1 MFVLIWINDTFA
13 YLIGSNYGRQKLFE
27 SVSPKITVEGFLG
40 GVFFAA
46 IGSYFIFLFTNDL
59 QFSSWLIMSVIIS
72 VFGTI
77 GDLIESKYKRQ
88 AEVKD
93 SGKLMPGHGGLLDR
107 LDSAIFIAP
116 FIYLFLRLLNYV
128 S

>member
-1 MFVLIWINDTFA
+1 
-13 YLIGSNYGRQKLFE
+13 
-27 SVSPKITVEGFLG
+27 
-40 GVFFAA
+40 
-46 IGSYFIFLFTNDL
+46 
-59 QFSSWLIMSVIIS
+59 

-88 AEVKD
+88 AGVKD
-93 SGKLMPGHGGLLDR
+93 SGTLMPGHGGLLDR
-107 LDSAIFIAP
+107 LDSAIFVAP